1 MKFTP
6 MNTLASLFRNIYNYR
21 YLIGQMTKREISQ
34 RYRGSA
40 LGFAWSFLNPLLMLA
55 VYTFVFSVVFKARW
69 NSANAEES
77 RVDFAITL
85 FAGLIVFNLF
95 AEIVTRAPTLVLG
108 NVSYVK
114 KVIFPL
120 EILPLVSIG
129 VVLFHS
135 FVSLLVLMTAQ
146 LLFKGYIP
154 WTTIY
159 LPLILLPLLIAGL
172 GISWFL
178 AALTVFIR
186 DVAHITGVLITVL
199 MFTSAVF
206 FPIESLPENY
216 QRILLLNPVAT
227 IVSES
232 RNALIFG
239 QNPDWALLAL
249 MLLIGLCVAVGGYWW
264 FQKTRKGFADV
275 I

>member
-1 MKFTP
+1 
-6 MNTLASLFRNIYNYR
+6 MNSFLAFFRNIYHYR
-21 YLIGQMTKREISQ
+21 YLIVQMTKREISQ

-55 VYTFVFSVVFKARW
+55 VYTFVFSVVFKSRW
-69 NSANAEES
+69 GGGEVEES
-77 RVDFAITL
+77 RTDFALTL

-95 AEIVTRAPTLVLG
+95 SEVINKAPSLVLA

-129 VVLFHS
+129 AVLFHS
-135 FVSLLVLMTAQ
+135 FISLLVLMAAEII
-146 LLFKGYIP
+146 FRGYIP
-154 WTTIY
+154 FTTVYI
-159 LPLILLPLLIAGL
+159 PLILLPLLAIALGL
-172 GISWFL
+172 SWFL
-178 AALTVFIR
+178 AAITVYIR
-186 DVAHITGVLITVL
+186 DVAYITTIITTML
-199 MFTSAVF
+199 MFVSAVF
-206 FPIESLPENY
+206 FPISSLPENY
-216 QRILLLNPVAT
+216 QTIIRLNPLAV

-239 QNPDWALLAL
+239 QTPDWVLLGELSAV
-249 MLLIGLCVAVGGYWW
+249 GLFVVAGGYWW

-275 I
+275 L